1 MGVEGPLI
9 AAIVIPTHDSAVA
22 ETYKIL
28 RRLRNGL
35 VPLVDG
41 DLDGNMKVEELRTV
55 AEPPNL
61 VLQWRDAWAIE
72 DTIGWVLKASAGD
85 ALADLQDRIGQEFD
99 DIDALVALFKQN
111 KGPKRL
117 KGDYLAYEEVASVIR
132 NQAGCRKRAAMLL
145 KAVTSACIGRYDES
159 PLLHRDN
166 GKSSEQCVVLRLSP

>member
-9 AAIVIPTHDSAVA
+9 SAIVIPTHDSAVA

-85 ALADLQDRIGQEFD
+85 ALAVTTGVLPRS
-99 DIDALVALFKQN
+99 LVS
-111 KGPKRL
+111 
-117 KGDYLAYEEVASVIR
+117 AS
-132 NQAGCRKRAAMLL
+132 LL
-145 KAVTSACIGRYDES
+145 SRQT
-159 PLLHRDN
+159 
-166 GKSSEQCVVLRLSP
+166 

>member
-9 AAIVIPTHDSAVA
+9 SAIVIPTHDSAVA

-117 KGDYLAYEEVASVIR
+117 LDETQFGFVGADPAFLERPRPAR
-132 NQAGCRKRAAMLL
+132 AGPTMRFVLLFIERGARA
-145 KAVTSACIGRYDES
+145 G
-159 PLLHRDN
+159 
-166 GKSSEQCVVLRLSP
+166 

>member
-9 AAIVIPTHDSAVA
+9 SAIVIPTHDSAVA

-85 ALADLQDRIGQEFD
+85 ALALGRQM
-99 DIDALVALFKQN
+99 VATGGSLS
-111 KGPKRL
+111 
-117 KGDYLAYEEVASVIR
+117 LAWCWASVSSWLDSIDT
-132 NQAGCRKRAAMLL
+132 NRACTTRWPGQWWFAYP
-145 KAVTSACIGRYDES
+145 R
-159 PLLHRDN
+159 RD
-166 GKSSEQCVVLRLSP
+166 S

>member
-9 AAIVIPTHDSAVA
+9 SAIVIPTHDSAVA

-72 DTIGWVLKASAGD
+72 DTIGWVLKASAIRGSGLSGSWRVF
-85 ALADLQDRIGQEFD
+85 ARTRQACQ
-99 DIDALVALFKQN
+99 
-111 KGPKRL
+111 KG
-117 KGDYLAYEEVASVIR
+117 
-132 NQAGCRKRAAMLL
+132 C
-145 KAVTSACIGRYDES
+145 
-159 PLLHRDN
+159 
-166 GKSSEQCVVLRLSP
+166 

>member
-9 AAIVIPTHDSAVA
+9 SAIVIPTHDSAVA

-85 ALADLQDRIGQEFD
+85 ALADLQTIGNSITHIPVRE
-99 DIDALVALFKQN
+99 
-111 KGPKRL
+111 GPSR
-117 KGDYLAYEEVASVIR
+117 ASS
-132 NQAGCRKRAAMLL
+132 AKRAGVCSPMLSGTAPA
-145 KAVTSACIGRYDES
+145 AVKHGR
-159 PLLHRDN
+159 
-166 GKSSEQCVVLRLSP
+166 